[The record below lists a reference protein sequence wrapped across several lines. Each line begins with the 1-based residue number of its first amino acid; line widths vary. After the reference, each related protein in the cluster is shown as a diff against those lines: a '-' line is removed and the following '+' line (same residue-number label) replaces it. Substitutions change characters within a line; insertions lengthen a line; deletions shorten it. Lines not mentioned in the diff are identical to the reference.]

1 MADRGVAMAEVSVAE
16 RARRLKVE
24 NVVIVAV
31 AGKPEIPYPLVGK
44 PE

>member
-1 MADRGVAMAEVSVAE
+1 MTKVSVAE

>member
-1 MADRGVAMAEVSVAE
+1 MAEVCVAE

-24 NVVIVAV
+24 NVMIVAV

>member
-1 MADRGVAMAEVSVAE
+1 MAEVSVAE